1 MKWIKRF
8 LIFVAAIFSSF
19 LLVFSVT
26 LANYFI
32 KGDFM
37 RANKYVKTEIQI
49 KKPEEVKKQI
59 EKKKPTRKPNRQKS
73 TSRSPKSGPRFAMDL
88 NAVGGSDGAVIND
101 ELVTGIRGGGFTKE
115 TGDVDEKPTSRSL
128 PSFSPPQSIRDNEQD
143 ALLRLS
149 FCVDVQGRV
158 YDIRVLEEVP
168 VGKGL
173 AQSGKQALSQ
183 MIFTPAKKAGRA
195 VPFCGME
202 QPFEIKFRD

>member
-8 LIFVAAIFSSF
+8 LIFVAALLSSF

-32 KGDFM
+32 KGDFT
-37 RANKYVKTEIQI
+37 RTNKYVKTEIQI

-183 MIFTPAKKAGRA
+183 MVFSPAKKAGRA

>member
-183 MIFTPAKKAGRA
+183 MVFSPAKKAGRA

>member
-1 MKWIKRF
+1 MKWVKKFLF
-8 LIFVAAIFSSF
+8 LIVAILSSF

-26 LANYFI
+26 LANFFI
-32 KGDFM
+32 KGDLM

-49 KKPEEVKKQI
+49 KKTEEVKKQI

-73 TSRSPKSGPRFAMDL
+73 TSRSPKSGPRFSMDL

-115 TGDVDEKPTSRSL
+115 TGDVDEKPTSRGL

-158 YDIRVLEEVP
+158 YEIRVLEEIP

-183 MIFTPAKKAGRA
+183 MIFTPAKKAGRTVA
-195 VPFCGME
+195 FCGME

>member
-59 EKKKPTRKPNRQKS
+59 EKKKPTRKPKRQKS

-183 MIFTPAKKAGRA
+183 MVFSPAKKAGRA

>member
-8 LIFVAAIFSSF
+8 LISVAAIFSSF

-32 KGDFM
+32 KGDFI

-168 VGKGL
+168 VGKGDRK
-173 AQSGKQALSQ
+173 S
-183 MIFTPAKKAGRA
+183 
-195 VPFCGME
+195 VV
-202 QPFEIKFRD
+202 

>member
-115 TGDVDEKPTSRSL
+115 TGDVDEKPTSRGL

-183 MIFTPAKKAGRA
+183 MVFSPAKKAGRA

>member
-8 LIFVAAIFSSF
+8 LISVAAIFSSF

-183 MIFTPAKKAGRA
+183 MVFSPAKKAGRA

>member
-1 MKWIKRF
+1 MKWVKKFLF
-8 LIFVAAIFSSF
+8 LIVAILSSF

-26 LANYFI
+26 LANFFI
-32 KGDFM
+32 KGDLM

-49 KKPEEVKKQI
+49 KKTEEVKKQI

-73 TSRSPKSGPRFAMDL
+73 TSRSPKSGPRFSMDL

-115 TGDVDEKPTSRSL
+115 TGDVDEKPTSRGL

-183 MIFTPAKKAGRA
+183 MVFSPAKKAGRA

>member
-8 LIFVAAIFSSF
+8 LVFIAAVLSSF

-32 KGDFM
+32 KGDLM

-73 TSRSPKSGPRFAMDL
+73 TSRSPKSGPRFSMDL

-101 ELVTGIRGGGFTKE
+101 ELITGIRGGGFTKE
-115 TGDVDEKPTSRSL
+115 TGDVDEKPTSRGL

-158 YDIRVLEEVP
+158 YDIRVLEEMP

-173 AQSGKQALSQ
+173 AQAGKQALSQ

>member
-1 MKWIKRF
+1 MKWVKKFLF
-8 LIFVAAIFSSF
+8 LIVAILSSF

-26 LANYFI
+26 LANFFI
-32 KGDFM
+32 KGDLM

-49 KKPEEVKKQI
+49 KKTEEVKKQI

-73 TSRSPKSGPRFAMDL
+73 TSRSPKSGPRFSMDL

-115 TGDVDEKPTSRSL
+115 TGDVDEKPTSRGL

-158 YDIRVLEEVP
+158 YEIRVLEEIP

-195 VPFCGME
+195 VAFCGME

>member
-73 TSRSPKSGPRFAMDL
+73 TSRSPKSGPRFSMDL
-88 NAVGGSDGAVIND
+88 NAVGGADGAAIND

-115 TGDVDEKPTSRSL
+115 TGDVDEKPTSRGL
-128 PSFSPPQSIRDNEQD
+128 PAFSPPQSIRDNEQD

-158 YDIRVLEEVP
+158 YDIRVLEEMP

-173 AQSGKQALSQ
+173 AQAGKQALSQ
-183 MIFTPAKKAGRA
+183 MTFAPAKKAGRA

>member
-115 TGDVDEKPTSRSL
+115 TGDVDEKPISRSL

-183 MIFTPAKKAGRA
+183 MVFSPAKKAGRA

>member
-1 MKWIKRF
+1 MKWVKKFLF
-8 LIFVAAIFSSF
+8 LIVAILSSF

-26 LANYFI
+26 LANFFI
-32 KGDFM
+32 KGDLM

-49 KKPEEVKKQI
+49 KKTEEVKKQI

-73 TSRSPKSGPRFAMDL
+73 TSRSPKSGPRFSMEL

-115 TGDVDEKPTSRSL
+115 TGDVDEKPTSRGL

-158 YDIRVLEEVP
+158 YEIRVLEEIP

-195 VPFCGME
+195 VAFCGME

>member
-8 LIFVAAIFSSF
+8 LIFVAATFSSF

-183 MIFTPAKKAGRA
+183 MVFSPAKKAGRA

>member
-8 LIFVAAIFSSF
+8 LIFVVAIFSSF

-183 MIFTPAKKAGRA
+183 MVFSPAKKAGRA